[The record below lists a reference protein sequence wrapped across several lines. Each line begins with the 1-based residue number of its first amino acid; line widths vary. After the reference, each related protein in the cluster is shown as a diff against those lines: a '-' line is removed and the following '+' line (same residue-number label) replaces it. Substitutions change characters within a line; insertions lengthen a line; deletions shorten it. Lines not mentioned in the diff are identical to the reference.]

1 MRAGELAGASI
12 VHRRR
17 DAGFTLV
24 ELVVVMVVIGALL
37 AVAIPSYLGHR
48 ERAEDVGAKAMVR
61 QALPALEAYFNDYG
75 TYAGATPDALR
86 ASYDGGLTATLV
98 TDDLTATGYCAQAN
112 LCTATWSLTHVTGT
126 WAEGA
131 C

>member
-1 MRAGELAGASI
+1 

-37 AVAIPSYLGHR
+37 AIAIPSYLGHR

-61 QALPALEAYFNDYG
+61 QALPALEAYYSDHG
-75 TYAGATPDALR
+75 TYVGATSDVLR
-86 ASYDGGLTATLV
+86 ASYDTGLAATLV
-98 TDDLTATGYCAQAN
+98 TDGLTATGYCAQAT
-112 LCTATWSLTHVTGT
+112 LGTATWSLTHATGA